1 MSDKWPLPFNVSN
14 LSGFLGYLWKRP
26 FTNCRLL
33 EEGKVSEAEEEKLRV
48 EQVWMC
54 VLCMWCVYV
63 CTCALI
69 PILWCSI
76 PISYASILIYCA
88 SIPMFLFLYFYSH
101 VPVPIL
107 LFPCPCS
114 YTSIPMSL
122 FLYFYSHVPVPILL
136 FSHIFSFRGKLGQ
149 RGNGLGKSGSP
160 DSSGKH
166 P

>member
-54 VLCMWCVYV
+54 VLCMWCVCV
-63 CTCALI
+63 CVHVLLFPYSGA
-69 PILWCSI
+69 PF
-76 PISYASILIYCA
+76 PY
-88 SIPMFLFLYFYSH
+88 PMHLYLFT
-101 VPVPIL
+101 VL
-107 LFPCPCS
+107 LFPCSCS

>member
-1 MSDKWPLPFNVSN
+1 MLDKWPLPFNLSN

-54 VLCMWCVYV
+54 VLCMWCVCV
-63 CTCALI
+63 CVYMCSYSHTLVLHSH
-69 PILWCSI
+69 ILC
-76 PISYASILIYCA
+76 IYTYLLC
-88 SIPMFLFLYFYSH
+88 FYSH

-114 YTSIPMSL
+114 YTSIPMPL
-122 FLYFYSHVPVPILL
+122 FLYFC
-136 FSHIFSFRGKLGQ
+136 FHIFSA
-149 RGNGLGKSGSP
+149 SEGS
-160 DSSGKH
+160 
-166 P
+166 